1 MRISDWSSDVCSSD
15 LLAIADGSLIRF
27 VRNCDDLP
35 GQHLFAWLD
44 EAGEAHP
51 VSSSDVNDYIR
62 EAMGQ
67 DFTAKHF
74 RTWGASV
81 LAFDAL
87 ASAGHDI
94 SLKTMLEPVTQALGN
109 TPAIARQSY
118 VHPRLVDLAKEGQ
131 ATFRAGLRLPRKTR
145 YLSRAERGLIA
156 FLTGESAARPK
167 AA

>member
-15 LLAIADGSLIRF
+15 L
-27 VRNCDDLP
+27 
-35 GQHLFAWLD
+35 
-44 EAGEAHP
+44 
-51 VSSSDVNDYIR
+51 
-62 EAMGQ
+62 
-67 DFTAKHF
+67 
-74 RTWGASV
+74 

-167 AA
+167 AACEGSMLAQNAPAISVPVPDIRPSP

>member
-109 TPAIARQSY
+109 TPAIARSAEHTSELQSLMRISY
-118 VHPRLVDLAKEGQ
+118 AV
-131 ATFRAGLRLPRKTR
+131 FC
-145 YLSRAERGLIA
+145 
-156 FLTGESAARPK
+156 LTK
-167 AA
+167 